1 MAVMSSLRDKTHI
14 ILYTLLAAFL
24 ALIVFEWGMNFTGKT
39 GKKENQAGTVNGK
52 PVAYSQYDDAYKA
65 VTENFRRSNPGVEVT
80 SEIELGLQ
88 EKAWSAVVDQT
99 LLEQQFEKLGI
110 TLQDQEVV
118 EALNSPTPPMV
129 VRQYFTDPATGILDR
144 KKLESARRDPHNKE
158 LWLQIEK
165 YVRLELKENKLV
177 RALQTLD
184 HITDRELG
192 DIVNRKFSRF
202 AASFI
207 PVPLSFAGADSNFK
221 VTEPEIKQYYDAHK
235 ELFKQEYPTRKAD
248 FVFFPLRPS
257 SKDSLAVRTE
267 VETIRTDFSGAVNEV
282 DYVKMQSDRPTGIN
296 VTYSRADF
304 SPAAGAL
311 VFSPSNLKPG
321 TIVGP
326 VADRGEYRL
335 IKIKKVVPSPQ
346 PVARA
351 SHILLRF
358 NPANMDEVQKVRAL
372 SMLIYKQLQA
382 GVPFEAL
389 ARKYSSDPG
398 SAVNGGD
405 IGWFSKDRMLPAFSA
420 AVFSARPG
428 SIVGPVQTQFGLH
441 IIKVTGFDQNAV
453 VCSEIVR
460 NIRSSTETVD
470 SERRL
475 AMAFQQ
481 NAKEKGFEKSAAS
494 EKLQIEKTGEFI
506 KHMLIPQI
514 GYSEKVT
521 AYAFKAGEGDLSDV
535 LETEKG
541 FYVMRLTGK
550 NDTGYRMLDQEL
562 KTIITAKLVRDKKDA
577 SLEKKLAAMVKG
589 PGLTLEKIAS
599 ANAGMQIVTADSIR
613 WSDGYI
619 PGYGVDRALV
629 EAMSG
634 LAPGKLSRPVKTT
647 DGYAVVLVTKKTL
660 PAGLDVKA
668 EKITVAPQLF
678 QAKQQQMIGE
688 YLHSLRKVEDSRP

>member
-39 GKKENQAGTVNGK
+39 GKKENQAGTVNGT
-52 PVAYSQYDDAYKA
+52 PITNSQYDEACKA
-65 VTENFRRSNPGVEVT
+65 ITENFRRSNPGTEVT

-99 LLEQQFEKLGI
+99 LLEQQFEKFGI

-118 EALNSPTPPMV
+118 EALGSPTPPMV
-129 VRQYFTDPATGILDR
+129 VRQYFTDPATGVLDR
-144 KKLESARRDPHNKE
+144 NKLESTRRDPHSKE

-192 DIVNRKFSRF
+192 DIVSRKFSRF

-207 PVPLSFAGADSNFK
+207 PVPLSFAGVDSSFP
-221 VTEPEIKQYYDAHK
+221 VTGDEIKQYYDAHK
-235 ELFKQEYPTRKAD
+235 ELFKQEHPTRKAD
-248 FVFFPLRPS
+248 FVFFPLKPS

-267 VETIRTDFSGAVNEV
+267 LETTRTDFSGAVNEN
-282 DYVKMQSDRPTGIN
+282 DYVKVQSDRPTGIN
-296 VTYSRADF
+296 VTYNRADF
-304 SPAAGAL
+304 SPAAGAV

-335 IKIKKVVPSPQ
+335 IKIKKVVSSPQ

-358 NPANMDEVQKVRAL
+358 NPANMDEVQKVREL

-382 GVPFEAL
+382 GVSFDVL
-389 ARKYSSDPG
+389 ARKYSADPG

-405 IGWFSKDRMLPAFSA
+405 IGWFSKERMLPAFSA
-420 AVFSARPG
+420 AVFSASPG
-428 SIVGPVQTQFGLH
+428 SILRPVQTQFGLH
-441 IIKVTGFDQNAV
+441 IIKVTGFDQSAV

-460 NIRSSTETVD
+460 NIRPSTETVD
-470 SERRL
+470 SERRR

-481 NAKEKGFEKSAAS
+481 HAKEKGFDKSAAS

-506 KHMLIPQI
+506 KRMLIPQI

-521 AYAFKAGEGDLSDV
+521 AYAFKSGERDLSDV

-541 FYVMRLTGK
+541 FYVMRLTSK
-550 NDTGYRMLDQEL
+550 NDTGYRTLDQEL
-562 KTIITAKLVRDKKDA
+562 KTSITAKLVQEKKGA
-577 SLEKKLAAMVKG
+577 FLEKKLAAMVKG
-589 PGLTLEKIAS
+589 AGMTLEKIAS
-599 ANAGMQIVTADSIR
+599 VNAGMHIVTADSIR

-647 DGYAVVLVTKKTL
+647 DGYAVVLVTRKTL

-668 EKITVAPQLF
+668 EKIAVAPQLF
-678 QAKQQQMIGE
+678 QAKQQQIIGE

>member
-52 PVAYSQYDDAYKA
+52 PIAYSQYDDAYKA

-88 EKAWSAVVDQT
+88 EKAWTALVDQT
-99 LLEQQFEKLGI
+99 LLEQQFEKFGI

-129 VRQYFTDPATGILDR
+129 VRQYFTDPATGVLDR

-192 DIVNRKFSRF
+192 DIVSRKFLHF

-207 PVPLSFAGADSNFK
+207 PVPLSFAGVDKNFP
-221 VTEPEIKQYYDAHK
+221 VTETEIKQYYDAHK
-235 ELFKQEYPTRKAD
+235 ELFRQEYPSRKAD
-248 FVFFPLRPS
+248 FVFFQLKPS

-267 VETIRTDFSGAVNEV
+267 LETIRADFSGAVNES
-282 DYVKMQSDRPTGIN
+282 DYVKMQSDRPTGIS

-304 SPAAGAL
+304 SPAAGAV

-321 TIVGP
+321 TIIGP

-335 IKIKKVVPSPQ
+335 IKIKKVVSSPQ

-358 NPANMDEVQKVRAL
+358 NPANMDEVQKVREL

-382 GVPFEAL
+382 GVPFEVL
-389 ARKYSSDPG
+389 AKKYSADPG

-441 IIKVTGFDQNAV
+441 IIKVTGLDQNAV

-460 NIRSSTETVD
+460 NMRPSTETVD
-470 SERRL
+470 SERRR

-481 NAKEKGFEKSAAS
+481 NAKDKGFEKSAAS
-494 EKLQIEKTGEFI
+494 EKRQIEKTGEFI
-506 KHMLIPQI
+506 KRMLIPYI

-521 AYAFKAGEGDLSDV
+521 AYAFNAGEGDISDV

-541 FYVMRLTGK
+541 FYVMRLTSK
-550 NDTGYRMLDQEL
+550 NDTGYRTLDQEL
-562 KTIITAKLVRDKKDA
+562 KTSITAKLVREKKGV

-634 LAPGKLSRPVKTT
+634 LVPGKLSRPVKTT
-647 DGYAVVLVTKKTL
+647 GGYAVVLVMKKTL

-668 EKITVAPQLF
+668 EKIAVAPQLF

-688 YLHSLRKVEDSRP
+688 YLHSLRKVVDTRP

>member
-460 NIRSSTETVD
+460 NIRPSTETVD

-688 YLHSLRKVEDSRP
+688 YLHSLRKVVDSRP